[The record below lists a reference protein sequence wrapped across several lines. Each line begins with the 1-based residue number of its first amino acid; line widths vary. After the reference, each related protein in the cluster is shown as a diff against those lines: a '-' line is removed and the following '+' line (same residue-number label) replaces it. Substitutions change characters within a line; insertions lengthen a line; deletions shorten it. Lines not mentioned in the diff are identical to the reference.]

1 VGLILILART
11 TANTNFGRPSW
22 RGETMATNTIDIF
35 PCPVCTRPLSV
46 KLTKKDKPYVTCDP
60 CGVQVFVRGPAGI
73 EQFRRLIASGRRA
86 GTLERLEEIEHRY
99 RLSCPEC
106 GHRFWI
112 EPNLIETSLFD
123 GSLKGFSCPTCEQ
136 VVSWRSK

>member
-1 VGLILILART
+1 MAL
-11 TANTNFGRPSW
+11 NTR
-22 RGETMATNTIDIF
+22 DKF
-35 PCPVCTRPLSV
+35 PCPVCSQLLNV

-73 EQFRRLIASGRRA
+73 EQFRRLIASGNRA
-86 GTLERLEEIEHRY
+86 GMLEKLEEIEHRY
-99 RLSCPEC
+99 HLNCPGC

-123 GSLKGFSCPTCEQ
+123 GSLKGFSCPKCEE
-136 VVSWRSK
+136 VVSWGSKQ